1 MLYLFKFNSEAS
13 RCVIDLSVQLDAFSQ
28 FVPLTPSHSPSV
40 IKKLSEKGEIVEVN
54 LVKVK
59 FLSRMQQ
66 LAQIVI
72 NFCNNL
78 PGLNAFTEHDR
89 KCLLNGAITEL
100 LHIQVKLKAYKTKVH
115 YLRICTFEQ
124 KNARKSITSFVLS
137 NFLCLYS

>member
-1 MLYLFKFNSEAS
+1 M
-13 RCVIDLSVQLDAFSQ
+13 IDLSVQLDAFSQ

-100 LHIQVKLKAYKTKVH
+100 LHIQVKLKVWNKSS
-115 YLRICTFEQ
+115 LFENMHFLN
-124 KNARKSITSFVLS
+124 KGTPESRSRLLFGRTSFVS
-137 NFLCLYS
+137 IPEF

>member
-1 MLYLFKFNSEAS
+1 M
-13 RCVIDLSVQLDAFSQ
+13 QLDAFSQ
-28 FVPLTPSHSPSV
+28 FVPLTPSHSSSV

-66 LAQIVI
+66 LAQIVL

-100 LHIQVKLKAYKTKVH
+100 LHIQVKLKAVK
-115 YLRICTFEQ
+115 Q
-124 KNARKSITSFVLS
+124 KFIF
-137 NFLCLYS
+137 